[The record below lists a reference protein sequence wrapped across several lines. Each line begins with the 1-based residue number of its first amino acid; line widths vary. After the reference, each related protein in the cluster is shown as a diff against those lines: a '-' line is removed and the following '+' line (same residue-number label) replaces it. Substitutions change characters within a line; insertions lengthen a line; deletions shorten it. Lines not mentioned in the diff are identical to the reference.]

1 MNGVEVSVSEILILK
16 NVVMGWSSGAFDS
29 IMRLK
34 EEIPIARFGD
44 AAVHY
49 KISFRVTVIVVTA
62 PNPCN
67 P

>member
-1 MNGVEVSVSEILILK
+1 
-16 NVVMGWSSGAFDS
+16 MGWSSGAFDS